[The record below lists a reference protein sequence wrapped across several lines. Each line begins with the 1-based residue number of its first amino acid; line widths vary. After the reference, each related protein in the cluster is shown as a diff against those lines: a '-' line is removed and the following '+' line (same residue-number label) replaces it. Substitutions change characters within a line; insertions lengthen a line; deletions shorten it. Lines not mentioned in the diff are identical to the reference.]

1 MCLASEDICRQ
12 IVPLV
17 THHCVIQK
25 LFFVKTSCYIFSLH
39 DKNQEGWGQKFNRS
53 LELFINRR
61 SALERILDIQVECLQ
76 MKFISERQR
85 EEKFSHYL
93 SLLFQCTC
101 LLLQEQ
107 PLSCAS
113 PTTYPDRW
121 LVPYVNLIRILLGS
135 QVSTEK
141 VSLPYVRLCSLNCYF
156 GSFNFILK
164 KCVVVSAEAQEYN
177 SLCTPVSEIHVQY
190 MCTDVSSHKYR
201 RAFHTQLLL

>member
-93 SLLFQCTC
+93 SLLVQCTC

-113 PTTYPDRW
+113 PTTYPRQMAGT
-121 LVPYVNLIRILLGS
+121 IREPHQDFTRQPGFYRESKFALCQTLFFKLLFWKL
-135 QVSTEK
+135 QFYIKEVCCCQCR
-141 VSLPYVRLCSLNCYF
+141 SL
-156 GSFNFILK
+156 GI
-164 KCVVVSAEAQEYN
+164 
-177 SLCTPVSEIHVQY
+177 
-190 MCTDVSSHKYR
+190 
-201 RAFHTQLLL
+201 